1 MWQAWFASHFIVVAY
16 NCSNVRGSFRVV
28 HDDDDSMGWLVSVE
42 RQSPAKHNTLKVG
55 CRPALFD
62 TLYIHWPWHS
72 HVSTIIEIRPWNRQQ
87 TPIRFWCS
95 KALTPSDQN
104 LACLCIQ
111 GQDRVRWCK
120 VSTTTTTHPL
130 YIYTTHTR
138 EHDIDGW
145 IYFYYQAL
153 FTREPSTYAIQQPWR
168 RIWSVQVGWPSNQT
182 ISDNSFWWVVV

>member
-1 MWQAWFASHFIVVAY
+1 MLD
-16 NCSNVRGSFRVV
+16 G
-28 HDDDDSMGWLVSVE
+28 DSMGGWWAEWEAVTC
-42 RQSPAKHNTLKVG
+42 QTHNILEVD

-72 HVSTIIEIRPWNRQQ
+72 HVSTIVEIRPWNRQQ
-87 TPIRFWCS
+87 TSIRFWCS
-95 KALTPSDQN
+95 EALTPSDQN

-120 VSTTTTTHPL
+120 VSTTPWPYTF
-130 YIYTTHTR
+130 YIYDACTR
-138 EHDIDGW
+138 VRYWWMDLL
-145 IYFYYQAL
+145 FYQAL

-182 ISDNSFWWVVV
+182 IRDNSFWWVVVTRMKDIGLIIMCGYRWTRI